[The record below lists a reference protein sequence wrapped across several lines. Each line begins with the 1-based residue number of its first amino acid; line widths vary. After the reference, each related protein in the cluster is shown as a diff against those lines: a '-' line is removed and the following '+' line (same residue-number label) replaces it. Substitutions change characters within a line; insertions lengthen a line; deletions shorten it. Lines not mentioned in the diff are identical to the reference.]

1 MKRTFL
7 SLFALCLSIAAG
19 AQAIPVN
26 PKFGAVSEAEVD
38 LKVYEPDTSA
48 VAVMLYRSY
57 DLDLVFNADL
67 DIVQEVTVHERIKVL
82 KEEGVKYADYSFVYL
97 YSNEVKEKYSG
108 IKVETYNREGGK
120 IVKTKMSKKYEF
132 DEKYSDDARRHSFTA
147 ENVRVGSV
155 IEVTYQF
162 TTPRFF
168 AIDNIY
174 LQLAI
179 PVNETDVV
187 VGHSEYFKVNR
198 SQRGYIMPQYKSD
211 SRLRQ
216 TATGDGI
223 LSYQVYTDNFHA
235 VDLPAMYSESFSYC
249 PSQYRSQV
257 LYDFSGVSIPG
268 AVYKNYSSTWSDVDH
283 AIAES
288 DILESVKERF
298 RDTKELKAI
307 LQDVEGD
314 DQKIL
319 AVRKYVTDRVKWDEK
334 SRLIPKGDREIFK
347 QASGSDADINSLTAS
362 ALNSVGFT
370 AEPVM
375 IHRRSE
381 GVLLD
386 FHVSINAFDTFI
398 LKVTSPDGSKSWFLD
413 AAREYGYLNVLS
425 PDFLVSQ
432 ARLIH
437 LDGNGEWV
445 DLTGISK
452 QNRINQMVTTH
463 ISPEG
468 YLEGKSSISAVA
480 QASYSVKAH
489 YDDYDTED
497 AYLEDLESDEG
508 IQVREF
514 EFNKEYGP
522 STTITY
528 TFEKD
533 LDDSGD
539 RLYIQPFL
547 EPFHSASAFQKDD
560 RKIPVDFPYP
570 EILSYTFVLTIPD
583 GYAIEEL
590 PENAS
595 LVCPPVNG
603 RLQFQS
609 KLVGNQLSISY
620 RFTLEATQVLP
631 DSYQD
636 LRLFWEKAAG
646 IEKST
651 IVLKKQ

>member
-1 MKRTFL
+1 MKRT
-7 SLFALCLSIAAG
+7 LFSFVALCLSIAAG
-19 AQAIPVN
+19 AQTIPVN

-57 DLDLVFNADL
+57 DLNLVFDAHL
-67 DIVQEVTVHERIKVL
+67 DIVQEITVHERIKVL
-82 KEEGVKYADYSFVYL
+82 KEEGVKYADYSFVYIH
-97 YSNEVKEKYSG
+97 SNDTKENYSG
-108 IKVETYNREGGK
+108 IKVETYNREDGK

-132 DEKYSDDARRHSFTA
+132 DEKFSDNARRHSFTA

-155 IEVTYQF
+155 IEVVYKF

-168 AIDNIY
+168 DIDNIY
-174 LQLAI
+174 LQLSI
-179 PVNETDVV
+179 PVNETDVE
-187 VGHSEYFKVNR
+187 VGHSEYFKVNK
-198 SQRGYIMPQYKSD
+198 SQRGYIVPEYRSD
-211 SRLRQ
+211 SRLNQ

-223 LSYQVYTDNFHA
+223 LSYQVYTDHFHA
-235 VDLPAMYSESFSYC
+235 VDLPAMYETSFSFC
-249 PSQYRSQV
+249 PTQYRSQV
-257 LYDFSGVSIPG
+257 LYDFSGVDIPG
-268 AVYKNYSSTWSDVDH
+268 AVYKNYSTTWHDVDH

-288 DILESVKERF
+288 DILELAKDRF
-298 RDTKELKAI
+298 RDTKELTAA

-314 DQKIL
+314 EQKVL
-319 AVRKYVTDRVKWDEK
+319 AVRKYVTDRVKWNEK
-334 SRLIPKGDREIFK
+334 SRLVPEKAREIFK
-347 QASGSDADINSLTAS
+347 QASGSDADINALTAS

-375 IHRRSE
+375 IRRRSE
-381 GVLLD
+381 GIILD
-386 FHVSINAFDTFI
+386 FHASINAFDTFI

-437 LDGNGEWV
+437 LDGYGQWV

-452 QNRINQMVTTH
+452 QNRANEMVTAE

-468 YLEGKSSISAVA
+468 YLVGKASVSAVG
-480 QASYSVKAH
+480 QASYSVKSH

-508 IQVREF
+508 IEVKEF
-514 EFNKEYGP
+514 EINKEYGP
-522 STTITY
+522 SASVNY
-528 TFEKD
+528 TFEKE

-547 EPFHSASAFQKDD
+547 SSFHSASAFQKEE
-560 RKIPVDFPYP
+560 RKIPVDFPFP
-570 EILSYTFVLTIPD
+570 EILSYTFVLSIPD
-583 GYAIEEL
+583 GYAIEEM

-595 LVCPPVNG
+595 LVCPPVKG

-609 KLVGNQLSISY
+609 KLVGNQLSVAY
-620 RFTLEATQVLP
+620 RFSLEETQVLP
-631 DSYQD
+631 ESYQD

>member
-1 MKRTFL
+1 MKRI
-7 SLFALCLSIAAG
+7 LFSFIALGLSIAAG
-19 AQAIPVN
+19 AQTIPVN
-26 PKFGAVSEAEVD
+26 PKFGAVSDAEVD

-57 DLDLVFNADL
+57 DLDLVFDAEI
-67 DIVQEVTVHERIKVL
+67 DIVQEITVHERIKVL
-82 KEEGVKYADYSFVYL
+82 KEEGLKYADYGFVYI
-97 YSNEVKEKYSG
+97 YSNDTKEKYSG
-108 IKVETYNREGGK
+108 IKVETYNRENGK

-132 DEKYSDDARRHSFTA
+132 DEKYSDDARRISFTA

-155 IEVTYQF
+155 IEVTYKF

-168 AIDNIY
+168 DIDNIY
-174 LQLAI
+174 LQLSI
-179 PVNETDVV
+179 PVNETDVT
-187 VGHSEYFKVNR
+187 VGHSEYFKVNK
-198 SQRGYIMPQYKSD
+198 SQRGYIMPTYTSN
-211 SRLRQ
+211 SRLKQ

-235 VDLPAMYSESFSYC
+235 VDLPAMYEESFSYC
-249 PSQYRSQV
+249 PRQYRTQV

-288 DILESVKERF
+288 DILESVKARF
-298 RDTKELKAI
+298 RDAKELEAA
-307 LQDVEGD
+307 LQGVEGD
-314 DQKIL
+314 EKKVL

-334 SRLIPKGDREIFK
+334 SRLVPKGARETLK
-347 QASGSDADINSLTAS
+347 QGSGSDVDINALVAS

-375 IHRRSE
+375 IRRRSE
-381 GVLLD
+381 GVLVD
-386 FHVSINAFDTFI
+386 FHASINAFDTFI
-398 LKVTSPDGSKSWFLD
+398 LKVTSPDGSQSWFLD

-425 PDFLVSQ
+425 PAFLIPQ

-437 LDGNGEWV
+437 LDGIGQWV
-445 DLTGISK
+445 DLTNISK
-452 QNRINQMVTTH
+452 QNRANEMVTAH

-468 YLEGKSSISAVA
+468 NLVGKASISAVA
-480 QASYSVKAH
+480 QASYAVKSH
-489 YDDYDTED
+489 YDDFDTED
-497 AYLEDLESDEG
+497 EYLDELESDEG
-508 IQVREF
+508 LQVQDF
-514 EFNKEYGP
+514 EINKEYGP
-522 STTITY
+522 STTISY
-528 TFEKD
+528 SFEKE
-533 LDDSGD
+533 LDDTGD

-547 EPFHSASAFQKDD
+547 EPFHPASAFQKED

-570 EILSYTFVLTIPD
+570 EIIAYTFVLEVPD
-583 GYAIEEL
+583 GYTVEEM

-595 LVCPPVNG
+595 LVCPPVKG
-603 RLQFQS
+603 RLQYQT
-609 KLVGNQLSISY
+609 KLVGNQLNVSY
-620 RFTLEATQVLP
+620 RFTLEETQVLP

>member
-1 MKRTFL
+1 MKRTLF
-7 SLFALCLSIAAG
+7 SLVALCLSIAAG

-57 DLDLVFNADL
+57 DLNLVFDAHL
-67 DIVQEVTVHERIKVL
+67 DIVQEITVHERIKVL
-82 KEEGVKYADYSFVYL
+82 KEEGVKYADYSFVYIH
-97 YSNEVKEKYSG
+97 SNDTKESYSG
-108 IKVETYNREGGK
+108 IKVETYNREDGK

-132 DEKYSDDARRHSFTA
+132 DEKFSDNARRHSFTA

-155 IEVTYQF
+155 IEVVYKF

-168 AIDNIY
+168 DIDNIY
-174 LQLAI
+174 LQLSI
-179 PVNETDVV
+179 PVNETDVE
-187 VGHSEYFKVNR
+187 VGHSEYFKVNK
-198 SQRGYIMPQYKSD
+198 SQRGYIVPEYRSD
-211 SRLRQ
+211 SRLNQ

-223 LSYQVYTDNFHA
+223 LSYQVYTDHFHA
-235 VDLPAMYSESFSYC
+235 VDLPAMYETSFSFC
-249 PSQYRSQV
+249 PTQYRSQV
-257 LYDFSGVSIPG
+257 LYDFSGVDIPG
-268 AVYKNYSSTWSDVDH
+268 AVYKNYSTTWHDVDH

-288 DILESVKERF
+288 DILELAKDRF
-298 RDTKELKAI
+298 RDTKELTAA

-314 DQKIL
+314 EQKVL
-319 AVRKYVTDRVKWDEK
+319 AVRKYVTDRVKWNEK
-334 SRLIPKGDREIFK
+334 SRLVPEKAREIFK
-347 QASGSDADINSLTAS
+347 KASGSDADINALTAS

-375 IHRRSE
+375 IRRRSE
-381 GVLLD
+381 GIILD
-386 FHVSINAFDTFI
+386 FHASINAFDTFI

-425 PDFLVSQ
+425 PDFLVPQ

-437 LDGNGEWV
+437 LDGYGQWV
-445 DLTGISK
+445 DLTDISK
-452 QNRINQMVTTH
+452 QNRANEMVTAQ

-468 YLEGKSSISAVA
+468 YLTGKASVSAVG
-480 QASYSVKAH
+480 QASYSVKSH

-508 IQVREF
+508 IEVQEF
-514 EFNKEYGP
+514 EINKEYGP
-522 STTITY
+522 SATVNY
-528 TFEKD
+528 TFEKE

-547 EPFHSASAFQKDD
+547 SSFHSASAFQKEE
-560 RKIPVDFPYP
+560 RKIPVDFPFP
-570 EILSYTFVLTIPD
+570 EILSYTFVLSIPD
-583 GYAIEEL
+583 GYVIEEM

-595 LVCPPVNG
+595 LVCPPVKG

-609 KLVGNQLSISY
+609 KLVGDQLSVAY
-620 RFTLEATQVLP
+620 RFSLEETQVLP
-631 DSYQD
+631 ENYQD